1 MTAQIDWIAP
11 MPRPALLADTPRA
24 RNTDPESS
32 HTAAQKVKAS
42 GALGCQQAAVLAAV
56 KQWPG
61 MTAVELAHLGKMDR
75 YAVSRR
81 LPELC
86 PVHVRRGEIRDCSVN
101 ARPQVTWWLA

>member
-1 MTAQIDWIAP
+1 MNLQMNWLEPLT
-11 MPRPALLADTPRA
+11 DTPRA

-32 HTAAQKVKAS
+32 HVAAQKIRAV
-42 GALGCQQAAVLAAV
+42 LGCQQSAVLAAV

-86 PVHVRRGEIRDCSVN
+86 PVHVRRGDIRDCSVN
-101 ARPQVTWWLA
+101 ARPQVTWWPA